1 MKSFEEL
8 LNQAGKILTEA
19 QIPDARLD
27 AWLLMEYVF
36 GISRAWYYVHSR
48 ERANEAKIPEYEAL
62 VQRRR
67 EHIPLQHLTNQA
79 YFMGREFYVDK
90 RVLIPRQDTEILV
103 EEAGKHLRSGM
114 RILDMCTGSGCILY
128 SLLLMQ
134 PESKGTGVDLSA
146 DALEVA
152 RLNQE
157 RLGISPD
164 RAVLINSDLFQEL
177 TGSFDMIVS
186 NPPYIP
192 KGDIEDLAQEV
203 REHDP
208 LMALDGGEDGLG
220 FYRQI
225 AQAAP
230 KYLEPSGWIFL
241 EIGWNQGQAVEQLLS
256 EAGFQA
262 VCVKKDYAGL
272 DRVVMGRRS
281 P

>member
-1 MKSFEEL
+1 MRSFEEIL
-8 LNQAGKILTEA
+8 RQGEKALTEA
-19 QIPDARLD
+19 DITDARLD

-48 ERANEAKIPEYEAL
+48 DKADETRALEYEAL

-67 EHIPLQHLTNQA
+67 EHIPLQHLTHQA
-79 YFMGREFYVDK
+79 YFMGREFYVDG

-103 EEAGKHLRSGM
+103 EEAGKHLKPGM

-128 SLLLMQ
+128 SLLLMETQ
-134 PESKGTGVDLSA
+134 STGTGADLSA

-152 RLNQE
+152 RLNRE

-164 RAVLINSDLFQEL
+164 RAALVRSDLFQEL
-177 TGSFDMIVS
+177 AGSFDMIVS

-192 KGDIEDLAQEV
+192 TEDIRGLAPEV

-208 LMALDGGEDGLG
+208 HMALDGREDGLW

-225 AQAAP
+225 TREALD
-230 KYLEPSGWIFL
+230 YLKPGGWLFY
-241 EIGWNQGQAVEQLLS
+241 EIGWNQGTDIMSMLS
-256 EAGFQA
+256 EAGFRDI
-262 VCVKKDYAGL
+262 CVKKDYAGL
-272 DRVVMGRRS
+272 DRVVLGRLYK
-281 P
+281 